1 MNAQITSKIIALT
14 VALALN
20 SLIMVGM
27 AHVFDNESQRQ
38 SFVIASTHASTQSA
52 QQAT

>member
-1 MNAQITSKIIALT
+1 MNAQIASKIIALT
-14 VALALN
+14 IALALN

-27 AHVFDNESQRQ
+27 AHVFDSESQRQ